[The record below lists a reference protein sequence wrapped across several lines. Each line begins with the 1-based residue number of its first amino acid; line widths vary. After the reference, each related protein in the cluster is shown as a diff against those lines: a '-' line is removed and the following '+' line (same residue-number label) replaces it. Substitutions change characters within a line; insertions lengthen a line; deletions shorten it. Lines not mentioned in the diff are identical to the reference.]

1 MSEMIYALKLE
12 QNIIHYYYLAYEMEN
27 GRKIID
33 FLKKE
38 YIENHPNFV
47 PMLFSTKLIARL
59 VKQRYNNSLQYEGIY
74 NIVLWKDVQ

>member
-27 GRKIID
+27 GRKVID
-33 FLKKE
+33 FFKKE

-47 PMLFSTKLIARL
+47 PILFSTKLIARL

>member
-1 MSEMIYALKLE
+1 MSEMIYALRLE

-33 FLKKE
+33 FLNKG